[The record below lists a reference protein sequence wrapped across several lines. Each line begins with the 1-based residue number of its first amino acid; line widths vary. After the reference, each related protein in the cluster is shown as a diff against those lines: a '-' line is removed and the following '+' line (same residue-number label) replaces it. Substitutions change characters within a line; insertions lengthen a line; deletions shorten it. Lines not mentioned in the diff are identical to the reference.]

1 MSSLP
6 PTLPSKQS
14 FSSFHMP
21 PGQIQQS
28 NQLRFPT
35 HPDQSNRNQST
46 QSNHHP
52 LSYQPEYFKVQR
64 NQKHTSNNLH
74 SYNEIHEMPAPME
87 PLNHQFYQTFAG
99 PSPSYPTN
107 PSQNAAFNIHHVQ
120 QTHTEIP
127 KSVAPS
133 IWQKFPSY
141 QDSVIKEH
149 TVQVHDHGQNGY
161 NSGTL
166 TRQKPETQI
175 FNNDYPNSGTLPRP
189 TATVKPLK
197 NPNSQSDLQ
206 SQAMEITNSDVPV
219 MNDEMCTSESIQ
231 TDNNMPFANERSG
244 TIRLKTNPQEV
255 FAEFAQEERA
265 SQETKETKDDVPMED
280 ENKSLLKTPTR
291 NTNRTAG
298 DVMDDISN
306 MLADLTDE
314 LDSMLCSDSV

>member
-1 MSSLP
+1 MFTIL
-6 PTLPSKQS
+6 
-14 FSSFHMP
+14 
-21 PGQIQQS
+21 GQTQQS

-35 HPDQSNRNQST
+35 HPDQSNFNQSN

-52 LSYQPEYFKVQR
+52 LSYHPEYFKVQR
-64 NQKHTSNNLH
+64 NQKHTSNNLD
-74 SYNEIHEMPAPME
+74 SYNEILDMPQPME
-87 PLNHQFYQTFAG
+87 PMNHNFYQTFGG
-99 PSPSYPTN
+99 PSPSYPTHQ
-107 PSQNAAFNIHHVQ
+107 SQNAVFNIQHVQ

-127 KSVAPS
+127 KSAPS

-197 NPNSQSDLQ
+197 NTANQGDLQ
-206 SQAMEITNSDVPV
+206 IQAMEITNSDVPV
-219 MNDEMCTSESIQ
+219 ICNEMCSSESIQ
-231 TDNNMPFANERSG
+231 TDNSMPFANERSG
-244 TIRLKTNPQEV
+244 TIRLKVNPQEA
-255 FAEFAQEERA
+255 FAEFEEEERA
-265 SQETKETKDDVPMED
+265 SQETKETKEDVPMED
-280 ENKSLLKTPTR
+280 ASKSLLKTPTR
-291 NTNRTAG
+291 SSNRTAG
-298 DVMDDISN
+298 DVMDDISS

-314 LDSMLCSDSV
+314 LDSMLCSESV